1 MFKLVLLLSLLS
13 SFQSLLE
20 NNRNSLKS
28 SQNSLEVEKEENLES
43 LLQEINQKTSQEFEK
58 NPQFQKPENE
68 LIQLINPEN
77 SPKIIQNNFENIPTT
92 RPLRIAFR
100 REAPKIR
107 TYEDFSININELFIR
122 FINPNCDQECR
133 ESLFEAI
140 KPLRSLSEISDDMRD
155 VIIIKRPFLKDFIA
169 DNQNL
174 ENFPLK
180 INVTEEQARLGEY
193 KREIDDLERIE
204 YLNKN
209 KDKYMTKAQVN
220 KEENLNWPKEPEKHA
235 PSIFGEKISKGI
247 NGEDDFYSDGRAI
260 EMRLNRIREEK
271 SHRLLLAVENERK
284 ENEFGEKSLKDFENF
299 IGQKNNLNDISKLT
313 GVPFNELK
321 IINYRG
327 KKVNENYWKS
337 TKNGFKTEI
346 DGSFI
351 SQNENKNKNKNY
363 RALKTLE
370 DKKLSEIN
378 DTHAQ
383 IFSDGQK
390 SVNGISN

>member
-1 MFKLVLLLSLLS
+1 MFKLVLLLGLLS
-13 SFQSLLE
+13 SFHSLLE
-20 NNRNSLKS
+20 SHKNSLKS
-28 SQNSLEVEKEENLES
+28 YQNSLEVEKEENLES
-43 LLQEINQKTSQEFEK
+43 LLPEINKKTSQEIEK
-58 NPQFQKPENE
+58 NPQLKKPEKE
-68 LIQLINPEN
+68 LSQLINPEN
-77 SPKIIQNNFENIPTT
+77 SPELIQNNFENISTT
-92 RPLRIAFR
+92 RPLRKAFR

-107 TYEDFSININELFIR
+107 SYEDFSININELFIR
-122 FINPNCDQECR
+122 FINPNCDQKCR

-155 VIIIKRPFLKDFIA
+155 VIIIKRPFFKDYIP

-174 ENFPLK
+174 ENFPFE

-193 KREIDDLERIE
+193 KREIDDLEMIE

-209 KDKYMTKAQVN
+209 KDKYMTEAQVN

-235 PSIFGEKISKGI
+235 PSIFGEKISNGI

-271 SHRLLLAVENERK
+271 SHRLLLAFEKEGK
-284 ENEFGEKSLKDFENF
+284 ENNLEKNFLKEFENL
-299 IGQKNNLNDISKLT
+299 IDDKNNLKDISRLT
-313 GVPFNELK
+313 GVPLDELK
-321 IINYRG
+321 IVNYRREEI
-327 KKVNENYWKS
+327 NENYWES
-337 TKNGFKTEI
+337 SKNGFKIEI

-351 SQNENKNKNKNY
+351 SQNEIKNKNDH
-363 RALKTLE
+363 ALKTLE
-370 DKKLSEIN
+370 DIKLSEIK

-390 SVNGISN
+390 SQIENSLE